1 MAQKLLIIYIVRY
14 IGIKNIKYE
23 GVIIMSIN
31 SEEFYSVL
39 ASRMKASAIR
49 EILKIIQRSNVIS
62 LAGGM
67 PDPAT
72 FPTEELNEAAKQIF
86 AKDSA
91 RALQYSSTEGLQEL
105 REFILN
111 WLAEDN
117 KKAGLDNI
125 MITSGSQQGLDLMSK
140 VLLDPGDIVIVELPS
155 YLAALNAFR
164 SYGGEMVGI
173 PMDDKGMRID
183 LLEKM
188 LSQLKSEEKK
198 VKFIYTISNFQNPA
212 GVTMSLARRKRILEI
227 ARKFEVFILEDNP
240 YEKLRFE
247 GEPLPSIYSLDN
259 EGYVISLGTF
269 SKILCPGL
277 RLAWILGDKEIIE
290 KLVIMKQAT
299 DLCTTILN
307 QLIAYEYCRQN
318 DIDKNIE
325 SNVQIYRKKRD
336 VMLESLDKYFPSEAS
351 WTKPEGGF
359 FVFVTLPEYINTD
372 EMFLEAIEEKVA
384 YVSGAPFFANG
395 KGQNTMR
402 LSFCYPKEKDIEEG
416 IKKLG
421 QVIKKKIKN

>member
-1 MAQKLLIIYIVRY
+1 
-14 IGIKNIKYE
+14 
-23 GVIIMSIN
+23 MSII
-31 SEEFYSVL
+31 SEELYSVL
-39 ASRMKASAIR
+39 ASRMKASSIR
-49 EILKIIQRSNVIS
+49 EILKIIQSSDVIS

-72 FPTEELNEAAKQIF
+72 FPTEEINEVAKQIL
-86 AKDSA
+86 AKNSA
-91 RALQYSSTEGLQEL
+91 RALQYSSTEGLTEL

-125 MITSGSQQGLDLMSK
+125 MITSGSQQGLDLVSK
-140 VLLDPGDIVIVELPS
+140 VLLDPRDIVIVELPS

-173 PMDDKGMRID
+173 PMDDEGMQMD
-183 LLEKM
+183 SLEKT
-188 LSQLKSEEKK
+188 LAQLKNEGKK

-212 GVTMSLARRKRILEI
+212 GVTMSLPRRRRILEI
-227 ARKFEVFILEDNP
+227 ARKFEVIILEDNP
-240 YEKLRFE
+240 YDKLRFE
-247 GEPLPSIYSLDN
+247 GESIPSIYSLDN

-277 RLAWILGDKEIIE
+277 RLAWILGNKEIIE

-307 QLIAYEYCRQN
+307 QLIAYEYCSN
-318 DIDKNIE
+318 YDIYKNIE
-325 SNVQIYRKKRD
+325 SNIEIYRKKRD
-336 VMLESLDKYFPSEAS
+336 VMLEALEKYFPPEAT

-359 FVFVTLPEYINTD
+359 FVFATLPEYIDTD
-372 EMFLEAIEEKVA
+372 EMFPEAIEEKVA

-395 KGQNTMR
+395 EGKNTMR
-402 LSFCYPKEKDIEEG
+402 LSFCYPNEKDIEEG
-416 IKKLG
+416 IKRLG
-421 QVIKKKIKN
+421 QVIKRRIRT

>member
-1 MAQKLLIIYIVRY
+1 MRY

-117 KKAGLDNI
+117 KKVGLDNI

-173 PMDDKGMRID
+173 PMDDKGMRMDI
-183 LLEKM
+183 LEET
-188 LSQLKSEEKK
+188 LNQLKTEGKK

-212 GVTMSLARRKRILEI
+212 GVTMSLPRRKRILEI